1 MAAIGTLIAE
11 SLRPGALIELGLTLR
26 RLQRVTVSDSA
37 AGQPPV
43 WTLIDFTCPDDL
55 AGGFAEQLA
64 AAMDSGPWYADYSTD
79 ETKYVVFAGK
89 VIAYPQG
96 DAEGYKQA
104 VEHARAIG
112 VPEAQLDWQR

>member
-26 RLQRVTVSDSA
+26 RLQRVTISDAA

-64 AAMDSGPWYADYSTD
+64 AAMDTGPWYADYGTD
-79 ETKYVVFAGK
+79 ETKYVVFAGR
-89 VIAYPQG
+89 VFAFARGDRAANQEAIAY
-96 DAEGYKQA
+96 
-104 VEHARAIG
+104 ARTVG
-112 VPEAQLDWQR
+112 VPEAQLDWKF